1 MKIRTGPWVDGDEFF
16 GREKELDDLA
26 RVFVNKRAS
35 AFIPG
40 PRRIGK
46 TSLVQEFILR
56 NKHKYNFIYFDLER
70 RHSVIEL
77 CEDLI
82 KEIKKKYPGLV
93 KSIPDLKNA
102 WNKLSEMIPSLKV
115 SGMVDIKTGKIP
127 TEVKETL
134 DRMEELFEE
143 LYKQNFIFV
152 FDEFAD
158 FLLDLKQKGIEE
170 VRFFLSWLR
179 GLRQEEKIRLIITG
193 SINIISAIEEL
204 NVPDMINDLS
214 DIEIFPL
221 EEDEIRTLLKKL
233 TEDINVTLEED
244 AIAFAVYRLSDG
256 IPFFI
261 QLFASGLR
269 SYKDAGKKAYDAA
282 AIKEIYFKITGKQH
296 KEFIDLHS
304 RLKEYLSES
313 QFKVA
318 KKILAHLASD
328 AMSFDD
334 LWPYVKDI
342 VVEKEVFRFLLKR
355 LVDECYI
362 KEEKRLYR
370 FVSPMLA
377 DWWNN
382 TYDWE
387 KE

>member
-1 MKIRTGPWVDGDEFF
+1 MKIITGPWVDGDEFF
-16 GREKELDDLA
+16 GRERELEKLA
-26 RVFVNKRAS
+26 AILQNKKAS

-46 TSLVQEFILR
+46 TSLVQEFIRR

-70 RHSVIEL
+70 RHSIIEL
-77 CEDLI
+77 CEDLT
-82 KEIKKKYPGLV
+82 KEINKKYPDLV
-93 KSIPDLKNA
+93 KSIPDLKNV
-102 WNKLSEMIPSLKV
+102 WNKLSEMIPSVKI
-115 SGMVDIKTGKIP
+115 SGMIDIKTGKIS
-127 TEVKETL
+127 TEAKETL

-143 LYKQNFIFV
+143 LYKQDFIFV

-158 FLLDLKQKGIEE
+158 FLLDLKEKGIEE

-221 EEDEIRTLLKKL
+221 EENEIRTLLKKL
-233 TEDINVTLEED
+233 TEEINITLKKD
-244 AIAFAVYRLSDG
+244 AIDFAVERLSDG

-261 QLFASGLR
+261 QLFASGLS
-269 SYKDAGKKAYDAA
+269 SYRVADKKEYDAA
-282 AIKEIYFKITGKQH
+282 AIKEIYFKITGRQH

-304 RLKEYLSES
+304 RLKEYLSEN
-313 QFKVA
+313 QFKAA
-318 KKILAHLASD
+318 KKSLAHLASD
-328 AMSFDD
+328 DMSFED

-342 VVEKEVFRFLLKR
+342 IVEKEAFRLLLKR
-355 LVDECYI
+355 LVDESYV
-362 KEEKRLYR
+362 KEENRLYC
-370 FVSPMLA
+370 FVSAMLA
-377 DWWNN
+377 DWWNS
-382 TYDWE
+382 TYEWE